1 MMITVINGIILTIDD
16 DDDDARRHWKKWRC
30 HDDLAVTFNDAAPLR
45 LNFFTRVKIKNRP
58 TKDEP

>member
-45 LNFFTRVKIKNRP
+45 LNFFTRVKN
-58 TKDEP
+58 